1 MRKRCSSHIV
11 ILLYVS
17 HHLFSKCCITVMA
30 VRVKVELVEA
40 PLNEKDRNEV
50 EDVLQQLLANSE
62 KNVQEE
68 VQCVLQD
75 QQSDLVQEKISNE
88 NDHNERMSPVVN
100 GGSNEETTMIIGEL
114 QQDQQSEMPEEQRAK
129 APVNDKDDMHVTE
142 VESVP
147 IQNKPE
153 AESSSEEALEK
164 ESNLEHPSEWPGW
177 VSKKMIDFY
186 NTQRQSLANEEE
198 CKAII
203 SRLGQGTTEPLS
215 SYRPQSLRA
224 KNDTHYYATFGGVIA
239 GSIDEKNAIQLF
251 TKAPCFCYDD
261 SGGDDE
267 DMGMTVGKIEF
278 KDRFNLTSEYGEQ
291 LYLVFIGKPIIELQ
305 CCITM

>member
-1 MRKRCSSHIV
+1 
-11 ILLYVS
+11 
-17 HHLFSKCCITVMA
+17 MA
-30 VRVKVELVEA
+30 VRVKVE
-40 PLNEKDRNEV
+40 LNEKDRNEV

-147 IQNKPE
+147 ILQNR
-153 AESSSEEALEK
+153 
-164 ESNLEHPSEWPGW
+164 
-177 VSKKMIDFY
+177 V
-186 NTQRQSLANEEE
+186 
-198 CKAII
+198 
-203 SRLGQGTTEPLS
+203 
-215 SYRPQSLRA
+215 
-224 KNDTHYYATFGGVIA
+224 
-239 GSIDEKNAIQLF
+239 
-251 TKAPCFCYDD
+251 
-261 SGGDDE
+261 
-267 DMGMTVGKIEF
+267 
-278 KDRFNLTSEYGEQ
+278 
-291 LYLVFIGKPIIELQ
+291 VFILTTTYLQIIIIYIIIMYCMLSLMLLLL
-305 CCITM
+305 CIVLL